1 MDLSAHADG
10 SGRKAYVL
18 TSESILSSISYG
30 SATGVLSVPI
40 ELAPKLPAVV
50 DRILEKERK
59 LIGLCRVGDFSI
71 EKLRDLVKETI

>member
-1 MDLSAHADG
+1 
-10 SGRKAYVL
+10 
-18 TSESILSSISYG
+18 
-30 SATGVLSVPI
+30 VLSVPI